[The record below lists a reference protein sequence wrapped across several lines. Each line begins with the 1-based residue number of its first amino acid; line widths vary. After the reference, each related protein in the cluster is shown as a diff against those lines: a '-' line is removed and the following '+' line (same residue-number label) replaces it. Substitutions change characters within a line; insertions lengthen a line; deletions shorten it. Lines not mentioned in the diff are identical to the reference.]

1 MKKILTALMPLFMVF
16 SMTACGNAGRAQDQP
31 MDQPSAAES
40 ASPEENASLEEN
52 TSPEEDT
59 SAEEVNDLELSDMV
73 VKITSEELT
82 ATFQLYDTA
91 AADEFYEQLPLTLEL
106 SNFRD
111 AQWMFYPPE
120 KLNVTDKEAYHDG
133 KKGELSYYEPWG
145 DVFMLYEDFYAG
157 DNMHRLGI
165 GLTGIDDI
173 AAMSGNVV
181 IEKEE
186 TTQSQSTAEETAM
199 QVQVEAN
206 GNTIVFELN
215 DSQAAQEL
223 YNQLP
228 LTVQVENYSSDEK
241 IFYPPEE
248 LDVSETPLANGVVG
262 TLAYYAPWGDVVMFY
277 GDFGSASGL
286 YELGHAVSG
295 SEFIETMSGTIEI
308 TKSIS

>member
-1 MKKILTALMPLFMVF
+1 MLTTLMSLLMVF
-16 SMTACGNAGRAQDQP
+16 SMTACGNAETSQDQP
-31 MDQPSAAES
+31 TDQPSAAES
-40 ASPEENASLEEN
+40 TSPEENESV
-52 TSPEEDT
+52 
-59 SAEEVNDLELSDMV
+59 EEVNDLELSDMV

-133 KKGELSYYEPWG
+133 KKGELSYYDPWG

-186 TTQSQSTAEETAM
+186 TTQNQSTAEETVM
-199 QVQVEAN
+199 RVQVEAD
-206 GNTIVFELN
+206 GNTTVFELN

-248 LDVSETPLANGVVG
+248 LDVSDAPGANGVVG

-308 TKSIS
+308 TKSAS